1 MSVLRMPPRRHSLR
15 GRGHPVFRTLTYVVA
30 ALLGF
35 GGVGGY
41 YYLASAVSHITT
53 VNNEPLLGADRPAVP
68 IVPKDSSKGE
78 AINVLLMGSDSRA
91 GANAA
96 IGGSVGGMRND
107 TTIIMH
113 ISADRSRIEF
123 VSIPRDSWVR
133 IPDCTLFDGST
144 VKGWTTKFNVAFSNG
159 GKNGDPAEAAA
170 CVQKSVETLT
180 GIYIHYYA
188 VVDFVGFAAM
198 IDALGGVP
206 MCVPG
211 HIVSGKA
218 GLDLLPGPQIMNG
231 ETALAWA
238 RLRTAE
244 VGKEWVEG
252 SDIQRI
258 ARQQELLAHTA
269 ELALSKNLFTNQGQL
284 RNFITAGAD
293 SMTTSPR
300 LADATFLIGL
310 AFSLRK
316 ISSDNI
322 VFATVPN
329 KYTSDF
335 LNVVWTADANT
346 MFDDIIHD
354 RAISGTSVT
363 DQSDAAPAPSPTGTE
378 TLTPQGGT
386 PTTPSS
392 GIDLLGAC
400 GP

>member
-1 MSVLRMPPRRHSLR
+1 
-15 GRGHPVFRTLTYVVA
+15 
-30 ALLGF
+30 
-35 GGVGGY
+35 
-41 YYLASAVSHITT
+41 
-53 VNNEPLLGADRPAVP
+53 
-68 IVPKDSSKGE
+68 
-78 AINVLLMGSDSRA
+78 
-91 GANAA
+91 
-96 IGGSVGGMRND
+96 MRND

-123 VSIPRDSWVR
+123 VSIPRDSWVKV
-133 IPDCTLFDGST
+133 PDCTLFDGST
-144 VKGWTTKFNVAFSNG
+144 VKGWTTKFNVAFANG
-159 GKNGDPAEAAA
+159 GKNGNPAEAAA
-170 CVQKSVETLT
+170 CVQKTVETLT

-206 MCVPG
+206 MCIPG

-218 GLDLLPGPQIMNG
+218 GLDLQPGPQILNG
-231 ETALAWA
+231 TQALAWA

-244 VGKEWVEG
+244 VGKQWVEG

-269 ELALSKNLFTNQGQL
+269 ELAMSKNLFTNQGQL

-300 LADATFLIGL
+300 LADPTFLIGL
-310 AFSLRK
+310 AFSLRH

-329 KYTSDF
+329 KYTPDF
-335 LNVVWTADANT
+335 LNVTWTPAANT

-354 RAISGTSVT
+354 RAIAGNSVAA
-363 DQSDAAPAPSPTGTE
+363 QSDAAPLPSPTGTAS
-378 TLTPQGGT
+378 LTPVGVSA
-386 PTTPSS
+386 TTGS
-392 GIDLLGAC
+392 GVDLLGAC
-400 GP
+400 AP

>member
-1 MSVLRMPPRRHSLR
+1 MRS
-15 GRGHPVFRTLTYVVA
+15 RGHPVVRVMAYGAA

-41 YYLASAVSHITT
+41 VYAETLLGHIDT
-53 VNNEPLLGADRPAVP
+53 VDTEPLLGAVRPPVP
-68 IVPKDSSKGE
+68 VTPKDESKGE
-78 AINVLLMGSDSRA
+78 AINILLMGSDTRA
-91 GANAA
+91 GENAT
-96 IGGSVGGMRND
+96 IGGDNGGMRND

-113 ISADRSRIEF
+113 ISADRTRIEL

-133 IPDCTLFDGST
+133 IPDCQLFDGST

-170 CVQKSVETLT
+170 CVQKTVETLT

-206 MCVPG
+206 MCIPAR
-211 HIVSGKA
+211 IVSYKA
-218 GLDLLPGPQIMNG
+218 GLDLDPGPQTLNG

-238 RLRTAE
+238 RLRTAD

-258 ARQQELLAHTA
+258 QRQQELLAHTA
-269 ELALSKNLFTNQGQL
+269 ELALSKNLFTDQAQL

-300 LADATFLIGL
+300 LADAPFLIGL
-310 AFSLRK
+310 GFSLRH
-316 ISSDNI
+316 ISPDNI

-329 KYTSDF
+329 QYTKDF
-335 LNVVWTADANT
+335 LNVTWTAEADQ
-346 MFDDIIHD
+346 MFADLINDQPI
-354 RAISGTSVT
+354 AGASVT
-363 DQSDAAPAPSPTGTE
+363 DQSDAAPVPAPTTST
-378 TLTPQGGT
+378 TLTPANGKVDSE
-386 PTTPSS
+386 PEV
-392 GIDLLGAC
+392 DLLGAC
-400 GP
+400 AP

>member
-1 MSVLRMPPRRHSLR
+1 MSVLRMPPRRHSAR
-15 GRGHPVFRTLTYVVA
+15 GRGHPVFRGLTYAVA

-35 GGVGGY
+35 AGVGGY
-41 YYLASAVSHITT
+41 YYIASATAHITT
-53 VNNEPLLGADRPAVP
+53 SNNEALLGDARPAVP

-78 AINVLLMGSDSRA
+78 AINILLMGSDSRA

-123 VSIPRDSWVR
+123 VSIPRDSWVKV
-133 IPDCTLFDGST
+133 PDCTLFDGST
-144 VKGWTTKFNVAFSNG
+144 VKGWTTKFNVAFANG
-159 GKNGDPAEAAA
+159 GKNGNPAEAAA
-170 CVQKSVETLT
+170 CVQKTVETLT

-206 MCVPG
+206 MCIPG

-218 GLDLLPGPQIMNG
+218 GLDLQPGPQILNG
-231 ETALAWA
+231 TQALAWA

-244 VGKEWVEG
+244 VGKQWVEG

-269 ELALSKNLFTNQGQL
+269 ELAMSKNLFTNQGQL

-300 LADATFLIGL
+300 LADPTFLIGL
-310 AFSLRK
+310 AFSLRH

-329 KYTSDF
+329 KYTPDF
-335 LNVVWTADANT
+335 LNVTWTPAANT

-354 RAISGTSVT
+354 RAIAGNSVAA
-363 DQSDAAPAPSPTGTE
+363 QSDAAPLPSPTGTAS
-378 TLTPQGGT
+378 LTPVGVSA
-386 PTTPSS
+386 TTGS
-392 GIDLLGAC
+392 GVDLLGAC
-400 GP
+400 AP

>member
-1 MSVLRMPPRRHSLR
+1 MPPRRHSTR
-15 GRGHPVFRTLTYVVA
+15 GRGHPVVRGLAYAAA

-35 GGVGGY
+35 AGVGGY
-41 YYLASAVSHITT
+41 YYFESALGHITKI
-53 VNNEPLLGADRPAVP
+53 NNEALLGDVRPAVP

-78 AINVLLMGSDSRA
+78 AINILLMGSDSRA

-123 VSIPRDSWVR
+123 ISIPRDSWVR
-133 IPDCTLFDGST
+133 VPDCQLFDGTT
-144 VKGWTTKFNVAFSNG
+144 VKGWTTKFNVAFANG
-159 GKNGDPAEAAA
+159 GKNGNPAEAAA
-170 CVQKSVETLT
+170 CVQKTVETLT

-218 GLDLLPGPQIMNG
+218 GLDLQPGPQIMNG
-231 ETALAWA
+231 TTALAWA

-244 VGKEWVEG
+244 VGKQWVEG

-269 ELALSKNLFTNQGQL
+269 ELAMSKNLFTNQGQL

-300 LADATFLIGL
+300 LADPTFLIGL

-316 ISSDNI
+316 ISPDNI

-329 KYTSDF
+329 KYTPDF
-335 LNVVWTADANT
+335 LNVTWTPAANT
-346 MFDDIIHD
+346 MFDDIIND
-354 RAISGTSVT
+354 RAIAGNSVT
-363 DQSDAAPAPSPTGTE
+363 AQSDAAPVPAPTQSLTPGGGTATPSP
-378 TLTPQGGT
+378 
-386 PTTPSS
+386 S
-392 GIDLLGAC
+392 IDLLGAC
-400 GP
+400 AP

>member
-1 MSVLRMPPRRHSLR
+1 MPPRRHSVR
-15 GRGHPVFRTLTYVVA
+15 GRGHPVVRVASYVVA
-30 ALLGF
+30 AILGF
-35 GGVGGY
+35 AGVGGY
-41 YYLASAVSHITT
+41 YYIASLTSHITT
-53 VNNEPLLGADRPAVP
+53 SDTQALLGDTRPAPP

-78 AINVLLMGSDSRA
+78 AINILLMGSDSRA
-91 GANAA
+91 GANAT
-96 IGGSVGGMRND
+96 IGGSVGGMRNA

-113 ISADRSRIEF
+113 ISADRTRIEF
-123 VSIPRDSWVR
+123 VSIPRDSWVK
-133 IPDCTLFDGST
+133 IPDCQLFDGST

-159 GKNGDPAEAAA
+159 GKNGNPAEAAA
-170 CVQKSVETLT
+170 CVQKTVESLT

-211 HIVSGKA
+211 HIVSAKA
-218 GLDLLPGPQIMNG
+218 GLDLQPGPQIMHG

-244 VGKEWVEG
+244 VGKQYVEG

-258 ARQQELLAHTA
+258 TRQQELLAHTA

-284 RNFITAGAD
+284 RDFITAGAD

-300 LADATFLIGL
+300 LADPAFLIGL

-316 ISSDNI
+316 ISKDNI

-329 KYTSDF
+329 KYTPDF
-335 LNVVWTADANT
+335 LNVTWTADANT
-346 MFDDIIHD
+346 MFDDIIND
-354 RAISGTSVT
+354 RAIAGNSVT
-363 DQSDAAPAPSPTGTE
+363 SQSDAAPAPAPSASQS
-378 TLTPQGGT
+378 LTPVGGA
-386 PTTPSS
+386 PAPAPS
-392 GIDLLGAC
+392 INLLGAC
-400 GP
+400 AP

>member
-1 MSVLRMPPRRHSLR
+1 MSVLRIPPRRHSQR
-15 GRGHPVFRTLTYVVA
+15 GRGHPVVRVMAYSLA

-41 YYLASAVSHITT
+41 IYVESLLGHITT
-53 VNNEPLLGADRPAVP
+53 IDNEPLLGEVRPV
-68 IVPKDSSKGE
+68 VPKAPDDESKGE
-78 AINVLLMGSDSRA
+78 AINILLMGSDVRT

-107 TTIIMH
+107 TTIVMH
-113 ISADRSRIEF
+113 ISADRSRIELM
-123 VSIPRDSWVR
+123 SIPRDSWVR

-159 GKNGDPAEAAA
+159 GKDGNPAEAAA
-170 CVQKSVETLT
+170 CVQKTVETLT

-206 MCVPG
+206 MCIPG
-211 HIVSGKA
+211 RIVSGKA
-218 GLDLLPGPQIMNG
+218 ALNLQPGRQTLDGR
-231 ETALAWA
+231 TALAWA

-252 SDIQRI
+252 SDLQRI
-258 ARQQELLAHTA
+258 ERQQELLAHTA
-269 ELALSKNLFTNQGQL
+269 ELALSKNLLTDQGQL

-300 LADATFLIGL
+300 LADAAFLIGL
-310 AFSLRK
+310 AFSLRH
-316 ISSDNI
+316 ISPDNI

-329 KYTSDF
+329 KYTPDY
-335 LNVVWTADANT
+335 LNVTWTPAADA
-346 MFDDIIHD
+346 MFADLIND
-354 RAISGTSVT
+354 RPIAGASVT
-363 DQSDAAPAPSPTGTE
+363 DQSDAAPIPSPTVT
-378 TLTPQGGT
+378 TVLTPPDGT
-386 PTTPSS
+386 VDSDP

-400 GP
+400 AP

>member
-1 MSVLRMPPRRHSLR
+1 MSVLRMPPRRHSVR
-15 GRGHPVFRTLTYVVA
+15 GRGHPVVRILSYVVA

-41 YYLASAVSHITT
+41 YYTASALGHLTT
-53 VNNEPLLGADRPAVP
+53 VNNEALLGDVRPAVP

-78 AINVLLMGSDSRA
+78 AINILLMGSDSRA
-91 GANAA
+91 GVNAD
-96 IGGSVGGMRND
+96 IGGAVGGMRND

-113 ISADRSRIEF
+113 ISADRSRIEL

-159 GKNGDPAEAAA
+159 GKNGNPAEAAA

-218 GLDLLPGPQIMNG
+218 ALDLQPGPQIMDG
-231 ETALAWA
+231 RTALAWA

-258 ARQQELLAHTA
+258 TRQQELLAHTA
-269 ELALSKNLFTNQGQL
+269 ELAMSKNLFTNQGQL
-284 RNFITAGAD
+284 RDFITAGAD

-310 AFSLRK
+310 AFSLRH
-316 ISSDNI
+316 ISPDNI

-329 KYTSDF
+329 KYTPDF
-335 LNVVWTADANT
+335 LNVVWTPAADQ
-346 MFDDIIHD
+346 MFSDIIND
-354 RAISGTSVT
+354 RPIAGNSVT
-363 DQSDAAPAPSPTGTE
+363 DQSDAAPLPAPTAT
-378 TLTPQGGT
+378 QGLIPAGGAT
-386 PTTPSS
+386 APSS
-392 GIDLLGAC
+392 GVDLLGAC
-400 GP
+400 AP

>member
-1 MSVLRMPPRRHSLR
+1 MSVLRMPPRRHSVR
-15 GRGHPVFRTLTYVVA
+15 GRGHPVVRTLSYVVA
-30 ALLGF
+30 AVLGF

-41 YYLASAVSHITT
+41 YYTASALGHLTT
-53 VNNEPLLGADRPAVP
+53 VDNEPLLGAERPAVP
-68 IVPKDSSKGE
+68 VVPKDSSKGE
-78 AINVLLMGSDSRA
+78 AINILLMGSDSRA
-91 GANAA
+91 GANAI
-96 IGGSVGGMRND
+96 IGGETGGMRND
-107 TTIIMH
+107 TTIVMH
-113 ISADRSRIEF
+113 ISADRSRIELI
-123 VSIPRDSWVR
+123 SIPRDSWVR
-133 IPDCTLFDGST
+133 IPDCQLFDGST

-188 VVDFVGFAAM
+188 VVDFVGFSAM
-198 IDALGGVP
+198 IDALDGVP

-211 HIVSGKA
+211 RIVSAKA
-218 GLDLLPGPQIMNG
+218 GLDLQPGPQIMYG
-231 ETALAWA
+231 EAALAWA

-269 ELALSKNLFTNQGQL
+269 EVALSKNLFTNQGQL
-284 RNFITAGAD
+284 RDFITAGAD

-300 LADATFLIGL
+300 LADPTFLIGL

-329 KYTSDF
+329 KYTPDF
-335 LNVVWTADANT
+335 LNVVWTPEANQ
-346 MFDDIIHD
+346 MFDDIIND
-354 RAISGTSVT
+354 RVIAGVSVS
-363 DQSDAAPAPSPTGTE
+363 DQSFAAPVPTPTGTGS
-378 TLTPQGGT
+378 LTPVGGA
-386 PTTPSS
+386 PTTAP

-400 GP
+400 AP

>member
-1 MSVLRMPPRRHSLR
+1 MAY
-15 GRGHPVFRTLTYVVA
+15 GVA
-30 ALLGF
+30 AVLGF

-41 YYLASAVSHITT
+41 IYAETLLARIDT
-53 VNNEPLLGADRPAVP
+53 VDTEPLLGAVRPVP
-68 IVPKDSSKGE
+68 PVAPKDESKGE
-78 AINVLLMGSDSRA
+78 AINILLMGSDTRA

-96 IGGSVGGMRND
+96 IGGESGGMRND

-113 ISADRSRIEF
+113 ISADRERIEL

-170 CVQKSVETLT
+170 CVHKTVETLT

-198 IDALGGVP
+198 IDALDGVP
-206 MCVPG
+206 MCIPG
-211 HIVSGKA
+211 RIVSGKA
-218 GLDLLPGPQIMNG
+218 ALDLQPGPQILDG
-231 ETALAWA
+231 RTALAWA

-258 ARQQELLAHTA
+258 ERQQELLAHTA

-284 RNFITAGAD
+284 RNFVTAGAD

-300 LADATFLIGL
+300 LADAPFLIGL
-310 AFSLRK
+310 AFSLRH
-316 ISSDNI
+316 ISPDNI

-329 KYTSDF
+329 KYTSDY
-335 LNVVWTADANT
+335 LNVTWTAAADQ
-346 MFDDIIHD
+346 MFDDLIND
-354 RAISGTSVT
+354 RPIAGTSVT
-363 DQSDAAPAPSPTGTE
+363 DQSDAAPIPAPTPTA
-378 TLTPQGGT
+378 TLTPTKG
-386 PTTPSS
+386 PVKSEPEV
-392 GIDLLGAC
+392 DLLGAC
-400 GP
+400 AP

>member
-1 MSVLRMPPRRHSLR
+1 MSPRRHAVR
-15 GRGHPVFRTLTYVVA
+15 GRGHPVVRILSYAVA

-35 GGVGGY
+35 AGVGGY
-41 YYLASAVSHITT
+41 YYTASALGHITT
-53 VNNEPLLGADRPAVP
+53 VNNEPLLGTRPTAP

-78 AINVLLMGSDSRA
+78 AINILLMGSDSRA

-113 ISADRSRIEF
+113 ISADRTRIEF
-123 VSIPRDSWVR
+123 VSIPRDSWVK

-144 VKGWTTKFNVAFSNG
+144 VKGWTTKFNVAFANG
-159 GKNGDPAEAAA
+159 GKNGNPAEAAA
-170 CVQKSVETLT
+170 CVQKTVETLT

-206 MCVPG
+206 MCIPG

-218 GLDLLPGPQIMNG
+218 GLDLQPGKQTLNG
-231 ETALAWA
+231 TQALAWA

-244 VGKEWVEG
+244 VGKQYVEG

-258 ARQQELLAHTA
+258 TRQQELLSHTA
-269 ELALSKNLFTNQGQL
+269 ELAMSKNLFTDQGQL
-284 RNFITAGAD
+284 RKFITAGAD

-300 LADATFLIGL
+300 LADPTFLIGL
-310 AFSLRK
+310 AFSLRH
-316 ISSDNI
+316 ISPDNI

-329 KYTSDF
+329 KYTPDF
-335 LNVVWTADANT
+335 LNVTWTPAANT
-346 MFDDIIHD
+346 MFDDLVHD
-354 RAISGTSVT
+354 RAIAGKSVT
-363 DQSDAAPAPSPTGTE
+363 DQSNAAPVPAPSGTQA
-378 TLTPQGGT
+378 LTPQGGA
-386 PTTPSS
+386 PTTGPS
-392 GIDLLGAC
+392 IDLLGAC
-400 GP
+400 AP

>member
-1 MSVLRMPPRRHSLR
+1 MPPRRHSVR
-15 GRGHPVFRTLTYVVA
+15 GRGHPVFRTLTYAVA

-35 GGVGGY
+35 AGVGGY
-41 YYLASAVSHITT
+41 YYTASALSHITT
-53 VNNEPLLGADRPAVP
+53 SDTQELLGDTRPAPP

-78 AINVLLMGSDSRA
+78 AINILLMGSDSRA
-91 GANAA
+91 GVNAN

-113 ISADRSRIEF
+113 ISADRSRIEL

-133 IPDCTLFDGST
+133 IPDCTLFDGSV
-144 VKGWTTKFNVAFSNG
+144 VKGWTTKFNTAFSNG
-159 GKNGDPAEAAA
+159 GKNGNPAEAAA
-170 CVQKSVETLT
+170 CVQKSIETLT

-206 MCVPG
+206 MCIPG
-211 HIVSGKA
+211 RIVSGKA
-218 GLDLLPGPQIMNG
+218 ALDLQPGKQTLNG
-231 ETALAWA
+231 TQALAWA

-244 VGKEWVEG
+244 VGKQWVEG

-258 ARQQELLAHTA
+258 TRQQELLAKTA
-269 ELALSKNLFTNQGQL
+269 ELAMSKNLFTNQGQL

-300 LADATFLIGL
+300 LADPTFLIGL

-316 ISSDNI
+316 ISPDNI

-329 KYTSDF
+329 KYTPDF
-335 LNVVWTADANT
+335 LNVTWTPAANT
-346 MFDDIIHD
+346 MFGDIIND
-354 RAISGTSVT
+354 RAIAGSSVT
-363 DQSDAAPAPSPTGTE
+363 DQSDAAPIPVPTATDS
-378 TLTPQGGT
+378 LTPPGGA
-386 PTTPSS
+386 PTTAPG

-400 GP
+400 AP